1 MKNAPSWGAFGGF
14 RSAGGTAPGRPGHPG
29 CGSIT
34 ARGAGRSPPGVRVG
48 HRPTDVVRV
57 VTTPAVSVPSVA
69 TIASSSVV
77 TNAALS

>member
-1 MKNAPSWGAFGGF
+1 MKNAPSWGAFGGS
-14 RSAGGTAPGRPGHPG
+14 RSAGGPHPG
-29 CGSIT
+29 GRDT
-34 ARGAGRSPPGVRVG
+34 RGAGRSPTGARVG

-57 VTTPAVSVPSVA
+57 VTTPAVSVPRVA